1 MENEQKN
8 IAKENADKGVDKKE
22 APKKITRKK
31 ITTIVAF
38 CLSIVLAF
46 LGGYF
51 SRYVFSSKEINKTQD
66 LVHIIEKF
74 GYVLDEDGNPREL
87 TDTDYAKALADGLLD
102 QYSTYYT
109 KAEYD
114 KINSERTGNLTGFGV
129 SIYNLESEPAKII
142 SVVGNSPAEKKGIKA
157 GDIVNSATIEGEQTV
172 NLANSKELNE
182 FLLGCP
188 SDKKVTFNIS
198 RGLTNLTIEIQKAFY
213 VASYVTYYD
222 SERKMVLDTNGDNSP
237 FVEYTDEKMNL
248 PLDTALISL
257 SSFEGGVASQ
267 LRTTLSYMQ
276 EKGRTK
282 LILDLR
288 DNGGGYMSA
297 LCDVAEQLIYN
308 GGKKTLIAH
317 AKGKTSSE
325 DFYMTSNKENS
336 FITNI
341 AVLANDG
348 TASASECLI
357 GAMLHYGE
365 RFSIDNLVVEKNADG
380 VAKTYGKGIMQTTYL
395 LTDGSALKLTT
406 ARIFWPDKTTCIHS
420 KGILPTTQNAT
431 EKGISAI
438 DRAISIL
445 QD

>member
-8 IAKENADKGVDKKE
+8 ILKDGVDKNANKKQ
-22 APKKITRKK
+22 APKRTMRKK
-31 ITTIVAF
+31 ITTIIAF

-46 LGGYF
+46 FGGYF
-51 SRYVFSSKEINKTQD
+51 SRYIFGSKEINKTQD
-66 LVHIIEKF
+66 LVHIIQKF
-74 GYVLDEDGNPREL
+74 GYVLDENGEVREL
-87 TDTDYAKALADGLLD
+87 TDTDYARALADGLLD
-102 QYSTYYT
+102 QYSRYYT
-109 KAEYD
+109 KQEYD
-114 KINSERTGNLTGFGV
+114 KINSERTGNRTGFGV
-129 SIYNLESEPAKII
+129 SIYDDVNQPPVIVR
-142 SVVGNSPAEKKGIKA
+142 VVGNSPAEKKGIKV
-157 GDIVNSATIEGEQTV
+157 GDIINSATVEGQETISFT
-172 NLANSKELNE
+172 NSKQLTE
-182 FLLGCP
+182 FLSACQ
-188 SDKKVTFNIS
+188 SDKKVTFNVS
-198 RGLTNLTIEIQKAFY
+198 RGLSSLSVEIQKAFY
-213 VASYVTYYD
+213 IASYVTYYD
-222 SERKMVLDTNGDNSP
+222 SERKMSVDADSDSSP
-237 FVEYTDEKMNL
+237 FVEYTEEKMNL
-248 PLDTALISL
+248 PLDTALIKL

-267 LRTTLSYMQ
+267 LRATLSYMQ

-297 LCDVAEQLIYN
+297 LCDVAEQLIFN
-308 GGKKTLIAH
+308 GGKKSLVAY

-325 DFYMTSNKENS
+325 SFYMTSNKNNS

-341 AVLANDG
+341 SVLANDG

-365 RFSIDNLVVEKNADG
+365 RFSIDNLVVEKNEDG

-395 LTDGSALKLTT
+395 LNDGSAIKLTT
-406 ARIFWPDKTTCIHS
+406 ARIFWPDKTTCIHA

>member
-8 IAKENADKGVDKKE
+8 VAKEDAKKDVDNVAVNKK
-22 APKKITRKK
+22 TVRKK
-31 ITTIVAF
+31 ITTIIAF

-51 SRYVFSSKEINKTQD
+51 SRYVFSSKEIKKTHD

-74 GYVLDEDGNPREL
+74 CYVLDENGNPREL
-87 TDTDYAKALADGLLD
+87 TETDYAKALADGLPD
-102 QYSTYYT
+102 QYLTYYT
-109 KAEYD
+109 KEEYD
-114 KINSERTGNLTGFGV
+114 KIANERKGNRTGFGV
-129 SIYNLESEPAKII
+129 SIYNLESELPKII
-142 SVVGNSPAEKKGIKA
+142 SVVGNSPAEKKGVKV
-157 GDIVNSATIEGEQTV
+157 GDIINSATIEGQQTV
-172 NLANSKELNE
+172 NFANSKELNQ
-182 FLLGCP
+182 FLFACP

-222 SERKMVLDTNGDNSP
+222 SERKMTLDTSGDNSP

-248 PLDTALISL
+248 PQDTALIRL

-267 LRTTLSYMQ
+267 LRATLSYMQ

-288 DNGGGYMSA
+288 DNAGGYMSA
-297 LCDVAEQLIYN
+297 LCDVAEQLIFN

-341 AVLANDG
+341 SVLANDG

-365 RFSIDNLVVEKNADG
+365 RFSIDNLVVEKNDDG
-380 VAKTYGKGIMQTTYL
+380 VAKTFGKGIMQTTYL
-395 LTDGSALKLTT
+395 LTDGSAIKLTT
-406 ARIFWPDKTTCIHS
+406 ARIFWPNKTTCIHS

-431 EKGISAI
+431 ERGQSAI